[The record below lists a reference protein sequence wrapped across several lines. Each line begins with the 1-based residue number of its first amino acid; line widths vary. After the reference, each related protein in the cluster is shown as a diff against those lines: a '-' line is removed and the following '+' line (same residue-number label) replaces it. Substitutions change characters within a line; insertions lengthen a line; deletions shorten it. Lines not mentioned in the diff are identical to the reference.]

1 MKGTVMGKM
10 ISFKIYYGG
19 ELIGEERSEENL
31 IKIGRLSSVH
41 IRLDDPT
48 VSRVH
53 AHIEATSEGYT
64 IKDMGS
70 SAGTI
75 VNGQSVEKVLLRD
88 GDEIVLGRTKLVVS
102 FEDDVKIHPAPA
114 KRAVE
119 EIDSRPPERGEV
131 SPSSEKV
138 QPSVKKD
145 SPPADLP
152 KKRQR
157 QNLGPAAL
165 DEEPDEKDAYG
176 EKAIEIKLLW
186 HMEMVDVKYFTYPEK
201 VTIGSTS
208 RCDFYLIPDEIP
220 VPEYPIIRT
229 IDREYH
235 LTFPKDVEGEV
246 YIGESAKGFADLIKE
261 KRALP
266 DPSLSGS
273 YRYVLPPNSITRM
286 YINNAILQFR
296 FTPPPK
302 RLPLGIAT
310 GVDYNYLNALIIA
323 FFFMVTSL
331 ISMWLFPYDIKAETE
346 QVVKNPN
353 KFVNFIMTPAK
364 KMEEDRE
371 LKRLKE
377 MPKRGESGAKAAGKE
392 GKMGKRDAPE
402 VFKRSAVKAIKPD
415 DREIVQKVGVLKMF
429 GKGGGMFAGG
439 STLFGGKG
447 LGGDLQNAIGGLFGS
462 QIGDARGSGGLG
474 LRGVGPGGG
483 GSSLNSIGIGSV
495 GTRGRGAGYGGYG
508 YGVGSIGRK
517 KEHDIGISGGTPMVL
532 GSLDKEL
539 IRRVI
544 RAHANEIRYCYELEL
559 AKNPGLWGKVS
570 VNFIISPTGSVQSA
584 KIKETTMNNQNVE
597 NCIVGKIKGWRFPE
611 PKGGGIVIVTY
622 PFILKRTE

>member
-1 MKGTVMGKM
+1 MGKK
-10 ISFKIYYGG
+10 ISLKIYYGD
-19 ELIGEERSEENL
+19 EFIGEETFTENV
-31 IKIGRLSSVH
+31 IKIGRLSSVN
-41 IRLDDPT
+41 LKLEDPT

-53 AHIEATSEGYT
+53 ANIESTSDGFF
-64 IKDMGS
+64 IRDMGS

-75 VNGQSVEKVLLRD
+75 LNGEKID
-88 GDEIVLGRTKLVVS
+88 KAKIKSGDEILLGKTRLLVVI
-102 FEDDVKIHPAPA
+102 EDNKGSPVVAP
-114 KRAVE
+114 
-119 EIDSRPPERGEV
+119 EIDKQSKPFTSKSAPVEQSGSTKE
-131 SPSSEKV
+131 PGIK
-138 QPSVKKD
+138 VKKSVPQAPKEED
-145 SPPADLP
+145 SEPI
-152 KKRQR
+152 
-157 QNLGPAAL
+157 
-165 DEEPDEKDAYG
+165 EEEKDPYG
-176 EKAIEIKLLW
+176 NRAIEIKLLW
-186 HMEMVDVKYFTYPEK
+186 YQEMVDVKYFTYPQK

-208 RCDFYLIPDEIP
+208 KCDFYLIPDEIP
-220 VPEYPIIRT
+220 IPEYPVIRT
-229 IDREYH
+229 VNKEYQI
-235 LTFPKDVEGEV
+235 TFPKNVEGDV
-246 YIGESAKGFADLIKE
+246 YIGESSKSFQDLINE

-266 DPSLSGS
+266 DPSIPDSFV
-273 YRYVLPPNSITRM
+273 YTLPPNSITRM

-302 RLPLGIAT
+302 KLPLGLGTNI
-310 GVDYNYLNALIIA
+310 DYNYLNALIVA
-323 FFFMVTSL
+323 VFFVVTSL
-331 ISMWLFPYDIKAETE
+331 VSMYLFPYDIKAETE
-346 QVVKNPN
+346 QAVKNPN

-364 KMEEDRE
+364 KMEDDKEM
-371 LKRLKE
+371 KKLKE
-377 MPKRGESGAKAAGKE
+377 MPKQGESGAKAANKE
-392 GKMGKRDAPE
+392 GKMGKKDAPE

-429 GKGGGMFAGG
+429 GKSGGMFAGG

-483 GSSLNSIGIGSV
+483 GSSLDSIGIGSV
-495 GTRGRGAGYGGYG
+495 GTRGRGAGQGGYG
-508 YGVGSIGRK
+508 YGVGSIGGK

-570 VNFIISPTGSVQSA
+570 VNFVISPTGSVQSA
-584 KIKETTMNNQNVE
+584 KVKETTINNQNVE
-597 NCIVGKIKGWRFPE
+597 NCIVGKIKGWKFPE

-622 PFILKRTE
+622 PFILKRTD